1 MTKHPL
7 KAFFRRGQ
15 PVPLTGAD
23 FAYRHGCTTQDRI
36 DTIAALHRDGLIHQ
50 MASQR
55 ETIWE
60 LTDAGMQ
67 YARSVLCI
75 REAQA

>member
-1 MTKHPL
+1 MTAHPL

-23 FAYRHGCTTQDRI
+23 FSYRHGCSTQDRI
-36 DTIAALHRDGLIHQ
+36 DTIATLHRDGLIHQ

-60 LTDAGMQ
+60 LTDVGVQ
-67 YARSVLCI
+67 YARNVLCI
-75 REAQA
+75 GDAKA